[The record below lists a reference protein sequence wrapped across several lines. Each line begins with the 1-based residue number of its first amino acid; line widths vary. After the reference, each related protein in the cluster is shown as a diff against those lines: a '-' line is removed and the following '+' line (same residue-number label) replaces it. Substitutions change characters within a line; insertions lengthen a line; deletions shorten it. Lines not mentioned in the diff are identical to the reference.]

1 LLLFCC
7 FSPTAPTIGSSQG
20 EDRVRNMAEQLTK
33 SERDSLM
40 SAVEKELIAFERKER
55 ELRKQERLERAPQKF
70 PALVKELQS

>member
-1 LLLFCC
+1 
-7 FSPTAPTIGSSQG
+7 
-20 EDRVRNMAEQLTK
+20 MAEQLTK

-55 ELRKQERLERAPQKF
+55 ELRKQERLERAARKF